1 MLAEREQRFVTLR
14 DENLRLEACREVLTF
29 RVHELENERE
39 PLQLELMDLKQE
51 LDGAAEEVL
60 GEGKARKQADLHAK
74 EVRARER
81 MAAKLLLKAEKR
93 ALDAASFL
101 QTSLAELAQLC
112 SPAAGAERSWER
124 VWRYLEQRGEL
135 AAQLGH
141 GRGGSPPPAPSSD
154 GEVLAELTRQ
164 RDRMQSTVLRLSLSL
179 TLALTLTL
187 TLSLSL
193 YLSLSLTLGA
203 PPAGRP

>member
-1 MLAEREQRFVTLR
+1 M
-14 DENLRLEACREVLTF
+14 
-29 RVHELENERE
+29 HELENERE

-51 LDGAAEEVL
+51 LDGAADEVL

-112 SPAAGAERSWER
+112 SPSAGAERSWER

-141 GRGGSPPPAPSSD
+141 GRGGNPPPAHGGD
-154 GEVLAELTRQ
+154 GEALAELAQ
-164 RDRMQSTVLRLSLSL
+164 PL
-179 TLALTLTL
+179 
-187 TLSLSL
+187 
-193 YLSLSLTLGA
+193 
-203 PPAGRP
+203 PEP